1 MSVNNRIQALRSE
14 MKSNG
19 IDAYIVPTADFHQ
32 TEYVGDYFKSREY
45 ISGFQGSAG
54 VAVITTEKS
63 YLWTDG
69 RYFIQAAGELEGTE
83 IELCKM
89 GNPGVPTV
97 FEFLSEYM
105 KEGSTLGFDGRTVS
119 FAEGNSY
126 KDMMSTK
133 GGKCVI
139 DKDLIDAIWTDRP
152 ALSTKPAYHL
162 EEKYTGENVA
172 SKLNRIREEMKSQ
185 GATAHLVTTLDD
197 ICWIMNFRGDD
208 VDCNPLVLSYAIIKM
223 DSVDLYVD
231 TNKLD
236 DTICNDLTANGVA
249 FHPYDEVYTAM
260 NQLKDEALLIEPEK
274 VNFSLFHDLDESITL
289 IEGVSPSSLMKAM
302 KNDTELDN
310 IRIAHIKDGTAVT
323 KFMYWL
329 KTNLGKIEMTEMSV
343 SDKLEE
349 LRAEQGDFISPSF
362 TPISGYGPHAALCHY
377 RSTPETN
384 STIEQKG
391 LFLLDSGAN
400 FIEGSTDITRTFA
413 VGPLSDVEVHHF
425 TTVCRAMLRLSAA
438 KFNYGVGG
446 CNLDVLARGIMWSEG
461 LEYNHGTG
469 HGVGYLTS
477 IHEGPANIR
486 WSATPAS
493 TTRIEKGMVFSNEPG
508 MYVEDSHGIR
518 TENLMIAMPWKENQF
533 GKFMQFET
541 IAFAPIDLDAIDP
554 DMMTSEEKALLNDYH
569 ADVYEKIAP
578 HLSDEERQWLTQYT
592 RAI

>member
-1 MSVNNRIQALRSE
+1 MSVNSRIAALRNE
-14 MKSNG
+14 MKSQG

-45 ISGFQGSAG
+45 ITGFQGSAG
-54 VAVITTEKS
+54 VGVITTEKS

-69 RYFIQAAGELEGTE
+69 RYFIQAASELEGTE
-83 IELCKM
+83 VELCKM

-97 FEFLSEYM
+97 FEFLSKNM
-105 KEGSTLGFDGRTVS
+105 TDGSTLGFDGRTVS
-119 FAEGNSY
+119 LKEGNSY
-126 KDMMSTK
+126 KEMMDAK
-133 GGKCVI
+133 GGKCAT
-139 DKDLIDAIWTDRP
+139 DTDLIDGIWTDRP

-162 EEKYTGENVA
+162 DEKYTGENVT
-172 SKLNRIREEMKSQ
+172 SKLERIRTEMKEQ
-185 GATAHLVTTLDD
+185 GASAHLVTTLDD

-231 TNKLD
+231 TNKFNE
-236 DTICNDLTANGVA
+236 TINTDLAANGVSY
-249 FHPYDEVYTAM
+249 HPYNAVYAAM
-260 NQLKDEALLIEPEK
+260 GELKDETLLIEPEK
-274 VNFSLFHDLDESITL
+274 VNFSLFNDLDKSVTL
-289 IEGVSPSSLMKAM
+289 LEGVAPSSLMKAM
-302 KNDTELDN
+302 KNEVELEN

-329 KTNLGKIEMTEMSV
+329 KQNLGKVEMTEMSN
-343 SDKLEE
+343 SDVLEKF
-349 LRAEQGDFISPSF
+349 RAEQGDFIGPSF
-362 TPISGYGPHAALCHY
+362 SPISGYGPHAALCHY

-384 STIEQKG
+384 SVIEQKG
-391 LFLLDSGAN
+391 LYLLDSGAN

-413 VGPLSDVEVHHF
+413 VGPLTDEEVHHF
-425 TTVCRAMLRLSAA
+425 TSVCRAMLRLSAT

-446 CNLDVLARGIMWSEG
+446 CNLDALARGIMWNEG
-461 LEYNHGTG
+461 LDYNHGTG

-486 WSATPAS
+486 WNASPAS
-493 TTRIEKGMVFSNEPG
+493 TTRIEKGMIFSNEPG
-508 MYVEDSHGIR
+508 MYVEGSHGIR
-518 TENLMIAMPWKENQF
+518 TENLMIAQPWKENKF

-554 DMMTSEEKALLNDYH
+554 EMMTSEEKQQLNDYH
-569 ADVYEKIAP
+569 SEVFEKIGP
-578 HLSDEERQWLTQYT
+578 HLTEEEREWLKEYT